1 MAVFI
6 DENVTEGCCII
17 VLLLLQLE
25 KIVALGGLPV
35 TTWHQWQRLQFYWFT
50 IVFHEAVS

>member
-17 VLLLLQLE
+17 VLSLLQLE
-25 KIVALGGLPV
+25 KIVAFGSTVLV
-35 TTWHQWQRLQFYWFT
+35 K
-50 IVFHEAVS
+50 IVSVLTFVD